1 MQRSKRAV
9 VPIRALGDAEA
20 LAWLASKA
28 PVANSNTE
36 LARAW
41 GWNPTK
47 VSRRL
52 KTWAADGKVARSNGS
67 LTVVTPTA
75 AAGAANV
82 GQNVVVP
89 AKAAAGEAP
98 FGVRLVRA
106 VLVATA
112 LALGVIGLILNAR
125 FAAAFGQTVEAA
137 WMLAA
142 VGLAIDVLALVLP
155 VAAGELFRRRRYVP
169 AVGAWSVWVLALGM
183 TLMAASGFASTQIGD
198 AVAGRSRTADQA
210 TGFTE
215 RLHRLRDERSQLR
228 ETRAVAT
235 IDAELQAAQGAVG
248 ALWRPTSGCTDVT
261 RAESARACEPVQR
274 LRQSRGEAV
283 RRDGIDSQ
291 IIDLEHQVAAMPP
304 VTVSDPGATMA
315 TELVTWLSAGT
326 VGITER
332 DVQRARV
339 LGLTTMPPLA
349 GLLLGF
355 AMLMYG
361 RP

>member
-75 AAGAANV
+75 AASAANA
-82 GQNVVVP
+82 GPDTAVP
-89 AKAAAGEAP
+89 AKTAAAEP
-98 FGVRLVRA
+98 PVGVRLVRA

-112 LALGVIGLILNAR
+112 LALGAIGLVLNAR

-155 VAAGELFRRRRYVP
+155 VAAGELFRRRRYLP
-169 AVGAWSVWVLALGM
+169 AMGAWLVWVLALGM

-198 AVAGRSRTADQA
+198 AVAGRSKTADQA
-210 TGFTE
+210 AGFTE
-215 RLHRLRDERSQLR
+215 RLHRLRGERAQLR
-228 ETRAVAT
+228 ETRSVAT
-235 IDAELQAAQGAVG
+235 IDAELQSAQGAVG

-261 RAESARACEPVQR
+261 RAESARACEPVQH
-274 LRQSRGEAV
+274 LRQSRGEAM

-291 IIDLEHQVAAMPP
+291 IIDLERQVAGMPP

-326 VGITER
+326 IGITER
-332 DVQRARV
+332 DIQRARI

-355 AMLMYG
+355 AMLMYS